1 MTPGNDAP
9 EKVHS
14 SSDSV
19 SSDGEAPP
27 ALKITHEKVDTS
39 RDLAALVEMFPQ
51 EPKHNLEYI
60 YDLSNHNFSST
71 CDHILDGISIDTLQS
86 LAVGHHVFISLSESP
101 RIILDGDDE
110 AEDWVHSAVSFYKF
124 SKFNPNA
131 QVRIS
136 IRKQPGVD
144 TGGIRRQ
151 FFYIVFRELATSES
165 FSLFEGPPNQL
176 RPTFRASSLSSG
188 MLVTVGTMI
197 AHSFIL
203 DGQGF
208 PYLSEYCYYYLCGQ
222 TDKALTCIGEN
233 DVSERIQTL
242 IKQVRAEILILFW

>member
-9 EKVHS
+9 EKVH

-27 ALKITHEKVDTS
+27 ALRITHEKVDTS
-39 RDLAALVEMFPQ
+39 RDLASLVEMFPE

-60 YDLSNHNFSST
+60 YDLSNHNFSSA

-101 RIILDGDDE
+101 RIILDDDDE

-124 SKFNPNA
+124 NKFNPNA

-144 TGGIRRQ
+144 TGGIHT
-151 FFYIVFRELATSES
+151 TSI
-165 FSLFEGPPNQL
+165 LL
-176 RPTFRASSLSSG
+176 HCLS
-188 MLVTVGTMI
+188 
-197 AHSFIL
+197 
-203 DGQGF
+203 
-208 PYLSEYCYYYLCGQ
+208 
-222 TDKALTCIGEN
+222 
-233 DVSERIQTL
+233 
-242 IKQVRAEILILFW
+242 